1 MEYKYI
7 WSGFIGALLMMNS
20 CSHANTNSASEVQNT
35 NKTSTA
41 EVHKKHNSIKLMS
54 IVAAIGALPASISKF
69 IPDGFAA
76 LDTASG
82 DLNMDGISDMI
93 LVLKPLGEDT
103 TEEYKNRPV
112 MILTGSESGQYT
124 LAKRNDNIAY
134 CYRCGGIWGDPFIGI
149 TIKNNYFSIENGI
162 TAGRHWE
169 HIITFKYDKSKSNWY
184 LSRDGFESYKLNS
197 DKSGDASALVMDV
210 QKIKTKKDFG
220 EVTFSEFDIHK
231 DW

>member
-1 MEYKYI
+1 MECKYI
-7 WSGFIGALLMMNS
+7 WGGLILALLMMNS
-20 CSHANTNSASEVQNT
+20 CHQSGQSNATEVQKRPGNT
-35 NKTSTA
+35 
-41 EVHKKHNSIKLMS
+41 KLASMLKD
-54 IVAAIGALPASISKF
+54 IGAVPASIAKF
-69 IPDGFAA
+69 IPDGFTT

-112 MILTGSESGQYT
+112 LILIGSRSGQYT
-124 LAKRNDNIAY
+124 LARRNDNIAY
-134 CYRCGGIWGDPFIGI
+134 CYRCASVWGDPFMGI

-162 TAGRHWE
+162 TGGRHWE
-169 HIITFKYDKSKSNWY
+169 HIITFKYDKSKANWY

-197 DKSGDASALVMDV
+197 DTSGDASALVMDV
-210 QKIKTKKDFG
+210 QKIKTVKDFG
-220 EVTFSEFDIHK
+220 EVSFTEFDIHN